1 MTDNASNVT
10 LNACVNFV
18 CRQVCL
24 RKVFDSVKLRYV
36 RFANQLKHAENS
48 GFVAGNIVF
57 CESAWR
63 RVTGI
68 VKILCDTVRTFATL
82 LKCKNYAHRNFT
94 KLQNV
99 EKTVLLSLR
108 TALKIRVSVVRFRPR
123 PPIQNAQ
130 LFSVGRFHLGH
141 PQSTR
146 GAAAF
151 YVCQSHPVLGA
162 VLPPKSHIPPSLLT
176 KPLQTLTLWHT
187 QNAFQ
192 GNNLRVCRIRRFC
205 YRLAWASNEICSFI

>member
-1 MTDNASNVT
+1 MTGNNYRLNVTDNASNVT

-108 TALKIRVSVVRFRPR
+108 TALKIRVLMFQCRAEHAGPR
-123 PPIQNAQ
+123 PPA
-130 LFSVGRFHLGH
+130 HA
-141 PQSTR
+141 TR
-146 GAAAF
+146 PTPAPA
-151 YVCQSHPVLGA
+151 HRRTW
-162 VLPPKSHIPPSLLT
+162 PPHRTPSG
-176 KPLQTLTLWHT
+176 P
-187 QNAFQ
+187 
-192 GNNLRVCRIRRFC
+192 
-205 YRLAWASNEICSFI
+205 